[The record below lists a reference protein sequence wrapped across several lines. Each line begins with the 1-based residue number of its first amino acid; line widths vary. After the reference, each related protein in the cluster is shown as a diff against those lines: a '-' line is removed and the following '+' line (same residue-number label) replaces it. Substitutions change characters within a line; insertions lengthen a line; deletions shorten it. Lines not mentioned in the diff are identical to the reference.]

1 MTAGKSAIN
10 EKIRNPEEFDLAL
23 MPCREKL
30 CFFSFLESIQP
41 MKYIYSDRKERKR
54 KKRKNKE
61 ESLQIRDYIH
71 KYTSSYIYITVLTAV
86 QLTQLSIRFVYLL
99 QLYITAVI
107 ILNSCNNLQ
116 HTLFQI
122 AS

>member
-30 CFFSFLESIQP
+30 CFFSFLGSIQP

-71 KYTSSYIYITVLTAV
+71 KYTPSYMYI
-86 QLTQLSIRFVYLL
+86 QLYTQLYNLPSCISFTAAYYSSNNIQ
-99 QLYITAVI
+99 QL
-107 ILNSCNNLQ
+107 
-116 HTLFQI
+116 
-122 AS
+122 